1 MLNKFNINVDEL
13 KANIDGIKS
22 MVNKKKNYQDIKK
35 KVLNK
40 HIELDEQNII
50 DISID
55 VNVARD

>member
-35 KVLNK
+35 KVFNYLQYGK
-40 HIELDEQNII
+40 TK
-50 DISID
+50 
-55 VNVARD
+55 